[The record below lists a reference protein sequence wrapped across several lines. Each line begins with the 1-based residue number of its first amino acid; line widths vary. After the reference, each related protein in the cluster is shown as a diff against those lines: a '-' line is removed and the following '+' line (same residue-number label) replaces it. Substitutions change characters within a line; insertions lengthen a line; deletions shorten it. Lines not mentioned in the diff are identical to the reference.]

1 MKIIVRE
8 YPNELDKHFSKIE
21 NIDNFLLDKETYEYF
36 LFKIYDKGLKKFVKE
51 KDTELGN
58 IVELTMEEYLNLGNN
73 KEKAAFEYSRA
84 MFKVEREYT
93 SIYNNQRKKF
103 YEYKNHI
110 YSFTYMGMTNSPN
123 EINLIRHDIKD
134 VSILLNRLLATVD
147 KEQNKNIWQFILEK
161 FRS

>member
-1 MKIIVRE
+1 MRE
-8 YPNELDKHFSKIE
+8 YPNKLDKHFSKIE
-21 NIDNFLLDKETYEYF
+21 NIDNILLDKETYEYF

-51 KDTELGN
+51 KDIELGN
-58 IVELTMEEYLNLGNN
+58 IVELTMKEYINLGKN
-73 KEKAAFEYSRA
+73 KEKAAFEYSKA

-93 SIYNNQRKKF
+93 SLYNNQRKKF
-103 YEYKNHI
+103 YDYNNHI

-134 VSILLNRLLATVD
+134 VSLLLNRLLATVD
-147 KEQNKNIWQFILEK
+147 KEQNKNIWQFIIEK